1 MEHMASLLWHYLP
14 GIIQFVAT
22 GACLWLWWSIKKVF
36 VTRADC
42 ETCRKTANAGLE
54 ARLEAVEK
62 RQNARATTL
71 QALNSKLDDLPTSDE
86 LKDITVSVK
95 ELEGDLKGLRA
106 QIDGFEHMI
115 ARLERTVDLFQEV
128 HMK

>member
-1 MEHMASLLWHYLP
+1 MEHVASLLWHYLP

-36 VTRADC
+36 VTRQDC
-42 ETCRKTANAGLE
+42 EACRKSANAGLE
-54 ARLEAVEK
+54 ARIDAVER

-71 QALNSKLDDLPTSDE
+71 QALSGKLDNLPTSAE
-86 LKDITVSVK
+86 LQDIMVTVK
-95 ELEGDLKGLRA
+95 ELEGDVKGLRA
-106 QIDGFEHMI
+106 QMDGFEHMI
-115 ARLERTVDLFQEV
+115 SRLERTVDMFQEV

>member
-1 MEHMASLLWHYLP
+1 MEHVASLLWHYLP

-36 VTRADC
+36 VTRQDC
-42 ETCRKTANAGLE
+42 EACRKSANAGLE
-54 ARLEAVEK
+54 ARIDAVER

-71 QALNSKLDDLPTSDE
+71 QALNGKLDNLPTSAE
-86 LKDITVSVK
+86 LQDIMVTVK
-95 ELEGDLKGLRA
+95 ELEGDVKGLRA
-106 QIDGFEHMI
+106 QMDGFEHMI
-115 ARLERTVDLFQEV
+115 SRLERTVDMFQEV